1 MKPHPTRNFS
11 TSNAKPGSLE
21 NRFLIFTIR
30 FVAAHS
36 SYTSNAG
43 GTMGI
48 ELIDCL
54 QVESEVAQKEDE

>member
-43 GTMGI
+43 GTMGM
-48 ELIDCL
+48 
-54 QVESEVAQKEDE
+54 S